1 MSRISLV
8 RAALFSLVTVA
19 ACTPPSTPFIPA
31 PRARGA
37 TLQPFASEQELAAVS
52 RDLEREMEREE
63 RRRRRVP
70 PPPPPAI
77 APPQGGESVTN
88 TQTEGVDEGGI
99 VKVHGDHLV
108 VLRRGRLFTVRI
120 GGDAL
125 QPVAAVDAFAP
136 GIDPAHSWY
145 DEMLVSGDNV
155 VVIGYSYARG
165 GTELGIFRIG
175 ADGSLAHRSTWH
187 LRSADYYSGRN
198 YASRL
203 IGSRLIFYS
212 PIPVWHGLLNGLP
225 AMRRWGGADS
235 AWVRTASINRIYR
248 PATELRADE
257 GPALHAVTTCDLA
270 APELRCESTALLG
283 PNSHEFYVSG
293 SSVYL
298 WTSTYYRRHVEAGP
312 SMLYRLPLDG
322 SAPTAL
328 RVRGRPIDQF
338 SFLESG
344 DGHLNVLTRRGEG
357 WQWSSEKDTAGLGM
371 ALLRVPLSTLAD
383 GSGAAPEQAYRA
395 LPLPPRLGTQQ
406 NRFVGDWLLY
416 GAGAGRWGSAR
427 PGGTTAY
434 AVRWAG
440 GGDVSALA
448 LPHEVDRIEAMGPAA
463 VLIGGDGEALHFS
476 SVRLDGASARA
487 VDRYTR
493 PGAAQGE
500 TRSHGFFY
508 RAEGEGTGVLGL
520 PLRGADRPG
529 YEHLR
534 LGSASIVFLRNESL
548 RLRELGELAANP
560 GTDVEDACRASC
572 VDWYGNARPLFLR
585 GRVFALMGYELV
597 EGAME
602 DGRVRERR
610 RVSFAP
616 RIAPANVAGEW
627 SFTERIGDPRP
638 QVSPYHCYN
647 RGTLRME
654 QDGPALSLRWTQS
667 GECTIDG
674 ATTRSDGQGTGT
686 GSVNGGVVTFD
697 VDACRYRGELAAA
710 GIVGGTV
717 QCRVTTQR
725 GAMIVHG
732 TWNAQR
738 GGS

>member
-1 MSRISLV
+1 MRRIPLV
-8 RAALFSLVTVA
+8 PAALFSLVTLA
-19 ACTPPSTPFIPA
+19 ACTPPSTPVVPA
-31 PRARGA
+31 PRAQGA

-52 RDLEREMEREE
+52 RDLQREMERLE
-63 RRRRRVP
+63 RRARRG
-70 PPPPPAI
+70 PPPPPAVV
-77 APPQGGESVTN
+77 PPSGGESVTS

-99 VKVHGDHLV
+99 VKVHGEHLV

-125 QPVAAVDAFAP
+125 QPVAVTDAFAP
-136 GIDPAHSWY
+136 GIDPGRSWY

-175 ADGSLAHRSTWH
+175 ADGSLAHRATYH

-203 IGSRLIFYS
+203 IGSRLIFYA
-212 PIPVWHGLLNGLP
+212 PISVRRGLLTSLP

-248 PATELRADE
+248 PAAELRADE
-257 GPALHAVTTCDLA
+257 GPALHTVTSCDLA
-270 APELRCESTALLG
+270 AAELQCEATALLG
-283 PNSHEFYVSG
+283 PYSHEFYVSG

-298 WTSTYYRRHVEAGP
+298 WTSRDSRGGGEAGA

-344 DGHLNVLTRRGEG
+344 DGHLNVLTRRGEP
-357 WQWSSEKDTAGLGM
+357 WQWASENDTASLGM
-371 ALLRVPLSTLAD
+371 ALLRVPLSALGD
-383 GSGAAPEQAYRA
+383 GRGAAPEQAYRA
-395 LPLPPRLGTQQ
+395 LPLPARSRSQQ

-416 GAGAGRWGSAR
+416 GAGWGSAR

-440 GGDVSALA
+440 GGDVSQLA

-463 VLIGGDGEALHFS
+463 VLIGGDGQALHFS
-476 SVRLDGASARA
+476 SVGLDGPSARA
-487 VDRYTR
+487 VGRYTR
-493 PGAAQGE
+493 PGASQGE

-534 LGSASIVFLRNESL
+534 RGSASILYLRHQSL
-548 RLRELGELAANP
+548 RLSEIGELAADP
-560 GTDVEDACRASC
+560 RADVEDACRASC
-572 VDWYGNARPLFLR
+572 TDWYGNARPLFLR

-597 EGAME
+597 EGVME
-602 DGRVRERR
+602 DGRLRERR

-616 RIAPANVAGEW
+616 RITPASVAGEW
-627 SFTERIGDPRP
+627 SFTERLGDPRP

-654 QDGPALSLRWTQS
+654 QDGPALSLRWSQA

-674 ATTRSDGQGTGT
+674 ATTRSDGQGTGA

-697 VDACRYRGELAAA
+697 IDACRYRGELRGADA
-710 GIVGGTV
+710 VTDGTV
-717 QCRVTTQR
+717 QCRVTTAR
-725 GAMIVHG
+725 GEMIVYG
-732 TWNAQR
+732 VWNARR

>member
-1 MSRISLV
+1 MSRIPLV
-8 RAALFSLVTVA
+8 RAALFSLVTLA
-19 ACTPPSTPFIPA
+19 ACSPPATPFIPA
-31 PRARGA
+31 PRAQGA
-37 TLQPFASEQELAAVS
+37 TLQPFASEEELAAVS
-52 RDLEREMEREE
+52 RELQREMEREE
-63 RRRRRVP
+63 RRLRRGPP

-77 APPQGGESVTN
+77 VPPSANESVTN

-125 QPVAAVDAFAP
+125 QPVAATDAFAP
-136 GIDPAHSWY
+136 GIDPGRSWY

-175 ADGSLAHRSTWH
+175 ADGSLAHRATYH
-187 LRSADYYSGRN
+187 LRSADYYSGSN

-212 PIPVWHGLLNGLP
+212 PISVDRGLLNSLP

-235 AWVRTASINRIYR
+235 SWVRTASINRIYR
-248 PATELRADE
+248 PATELRVDQ
-257 GPALHAVTTCDLA
+257 GPALHTVTTCDLA

-283 PNSHEFYVSG
+283 PYSHEFYVSG

-298 WTSTYYRRHVEAGP
+298 WTSMYSPRGGEAGP
-312 SMLYRLPLDG
+312 SMVYRLPLDG

-338 SFLESG
+338 SFLQSG
-344 DGHLNVLTRRGEG
+344 DGHLNVLTQRGEPREWG
-357 WQWSSEKDTAGLGM
+357 SDRDTAKLGM
-371 ALLRVPLSTLAD
+371 ALLRVPLSALGD
-383 GSGAAPEQAYRA
+383 GSGAAPEEAYRA
-395 LPLPPRLGTQQ
+395 LPLPPRSPSQQ

-416 GAGAGRWGSAR
+416 GAGAGWGPAR

-440 GGDVSALA
+440 GGDVSAIA
-448 LPHEVDRIEAMGPAA
+448 LPHEVDRIEPMGPAA

-476 SVRLDGASARA
+476 SVRLDGSSARA

-493 PGAAQGE
+493 PGASQGE

-508 RAEGEGTGVLGL
+508 RADGDGTGVLGL
-520 PLRGADRPG
+520 PLRGADQSG

-534 LGSASIVFLRNESL
+534 RGSASIVFLRNQGL
-548 RLRELGELAANP
+548 RLGELGELAADP
-560 GTDVEDACRASC
+560 RTDVEDACRASC

-602 DGRVRERR
+602 DGRIRERR

-627 SFTERIGDPRP
+627 SFTERLGDPRP

-654 QDGPALSLRWTQS
+654 QDGPALSLRWSQS

-686 GSVNGGVVTFD
+686 GSVNGGIVTFD
-697 VDACRYRGELAAA
+697 VDACRYRGEVAATA
-710 GIVGGTV
+710 IIGGTV
-717 QCRVTTQR
+717 RCRVTTRR
-725 GAMIVHG
+725 GEMIVHG

>member
-1 MSRISLV
+1 
-8 RAALFSLVTVA
+8 
-19 ACTPPSTPFIPA
+19 
-31 PRARGA
+31 
-37 TLQPFASEQELAAVS
+37 
-52 RDLEREMEREE
+52 
-63 RRRRRVP
+63 
-70 PPPPPAI
+70 
-77 APPQGGESVTN
+77 VTN

-99 VKVHGDHLV
+99 VKVHGEHLV

-136 GIDPAHSWY
+136 GIDPGRSWY

-175 ADGSLAHRSTWH
+175 ADGSLAHRATYH
-187 LRSADYYSGRN
+187 LRSGDYYSGRN

-212 PIPVWHGLLNGLP
+212 PISVWAGLLNSLP

-257 GPALHAVTTCDLA
+257 GPALHAVTSCDLA

-283 PNSHEFYVSG
+283 PYSHEFYVSG

-298 WTSTYYRRHVEAGP
+298 WTSAYSRRGDEAGR

-344 DGHLNVLTRRGEG
+344 DGHLNVLTRRGED
-357 WQWSSEKDTAGLGM
+357 WQWASENESANLGM
-371 ALLRVPLSTLAD
+371 ALLRVPLSVLGD

-395 LPLPPRLGTQQ
+395 LPLPPRRRAQQ

-416 GAGAGRWGSAR
+416 GAGAGWGSAR
-427 PGGTTAY
+427 PGGSTAY

-440 GGDVSALA
+440 GGGVSELA

-463 VLIGGDGEALHFS
+463 VLIGGDGEALHFT
-476 SVRLDGASARA
+476 SVALDQPAART

-493 PGAAQGE
+493 PGASQGE

-508 RAEGEGTGVLGL
+508 RAEGAGTGVLGL

-534 LGSASIVFLRNESL
+534 HGSASIVFLRNESL
-548 RLRELGELAANP
+548 RLRELGELTADP
-560 GTDVEDACRASC
+560 DTDPEDACRVSC

-597 EGAME
+597 EGTME

-610 RVSFAP
+610 RVSFVP
-616 RIAPANVAGEW
+616 RMTPANVSGEW

-667 GECTIDG
+667 GECTLDG

-697 VDACRYRGELAAA
+697 VDACRYRGELRGADA
-710 GIVGGTV
+710 ITDGTV
-717 QCRVTTQR
+717 RCRVTTAR